1 MSVLER
7 IDCSAVGSLHLIQ
20 VRFLCSFYYETS
32 RLSRSL
38 LYTSVPGSVGFKG
51 RALCLLLKDH
61 CCFSYIWTTSG
72 VFNPLVITWQTWQ
85 IQTESTV
92 QITLFGGSHFVLCFK
107 YGPQCPDDLS
117 WLCCFFHACH
127 FHIPWKVVKSYQVA
141 HAFQFM
147 EDWSHLLPGTMGV
160 PSTFFNCR
168 RGLTRSFMSS
178 TKF

>member
-92 QITLFGGSHFVLCFK
+92 QITLFGGSRFCSLFQIWPSVSWWSQLTLLFFPCL
-107 YGPQCPDDLS
+107 PLS
-117 WLCCFFHACH
+117 HTL
-127 FHIPWKVVKSYQVA
+127 KSSQK
-141 HAFQFM
+141 
-147 EDWSHLLPGTMGV
+147 LPGSPCLSIHGGLKP
-160 PSTFFNCR
+160 PSARNNGGAINFF
-168 RGLTRSFMSS
+168 
-178 TKF
+178 